1 MTALG
6 GTPSANG
13 HAGLQARALMKSYG
27 RRHVVR
33 GLDIDVQP
41 GEVVG
46 LLGPNGAGKSTS
58 FHMIVGLI
66 RPESGQIM
74 LAGNDITGQPMYR
87 RARLGI
93 GYLAQEPSI
102 FRRLTVEEN
111 LMAVLQ
117 MRSADTKAQQEK
129 ADKLLN
135 ELGLTSLRRQ
145 EAATL
150 SGGEKRRCEVA
161 RALATDPQF
170 LLLDEPFVGIDPLAV
185 DDLQV
190 VVKKLK
196 ARGIGV
202 LVTDH
207 NVRETLEIVDRAYIM
222 YEGRVLTHGNAQELL
237 SNPEARRVYLG
248 ERFSL

>member
-1 MTALG
+1 M
-6 GTPSANG
+6 S
-13 HAGLQARALMKSYG
+13 LQADSLYKSYG
-27 RRHVVR
+27 RRSVVR
-33 GLDIDVQP
+33 GIEFFVRP

-46 LLGPNGAGKSTS
+46 LLGPNGAGKTTC

-66 RPESGQIM
+66 RPDHGRILLQDRE
-74 LAGNDITGQPMYR
+74 ITREPMYK

-111 LMAVLQ
+111 LLAILQ
-117 MRSADTKAQQEK
+117 MRDFPGQDKQAKM
-129 ADKLLN
+129 DKLLS
-135 ELGLTSLRRQ
+135 ELGLTGLRKQ
-145 EAATL
+145 IAATL

-161 RALATDPQF
+161 RALVSDPQY

-185 DDLQV
+185 ADLQSV
-190 VVKKLK
+190 VRNLK

-202 LVTDH
+202 LITDH

-222 YEGRVLTHGNAQELL
+222 YEGKVLREGSAAELL
-237 SNPEARRVYLG
+237 ADPEARRVYLG
-248 ERFSL
+248 EKFSL